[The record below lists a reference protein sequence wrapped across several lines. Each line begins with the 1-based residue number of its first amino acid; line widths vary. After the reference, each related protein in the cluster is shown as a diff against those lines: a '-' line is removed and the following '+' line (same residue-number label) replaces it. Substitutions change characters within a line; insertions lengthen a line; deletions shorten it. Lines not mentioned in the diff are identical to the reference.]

1 MEHDEQNG
9 MPAAKIAKA
18 IVKQLGRKKMSAT
31 STPRIDYKAIN
42 LLVRLLP
49 TRLMLWIV
57 EKLYA

>member
-9 MPAAKIAKA
+9 MNPDKIAA
-18 IVKQLGRKKMSAT
+18 AVLKQLQRRKMAPT
-31 STPRIDYKAIN
+31 STPRIDYKAVG

-57 EKLYA
+57 GKIY